1 MNERAHRR
9 GKGDA
14 EKKMRTQGRRDN
26 PHCFMGI
33 GYCEGGGKQKR
44 KRSDWWLR
52 MLCMGSE
59 WEGVQRGKHRD
70 RTLHRRY

>member
-1 MNERAHRR
+1 MNERTHRR
-9 GKGDA
+9 GKGVA

-33 GYCEGGGKQKR
+33 DEGGGKQKR

-52 MLCMGSE
+52 MLCMGGGA
-59 WEGVQRGKHRD
+59 EGEAQRQDSAQEILK
-70 RTLHRRY
+70 TAQ